1 MCSERLPVTLRDYF
15 LHDPHFFTWD
25 KYDAV
30 KDQITK
36 ISGKEF
42 NYV

>member
-1 MCSERLPVTLRDYF
+1 MTSERLTVTLRDYF
-15 LHDPHFFTWD
+15 FYDPHFVTWD

-36 ISGKEF
+36 ISG
-42 NYV
+42 